1 MDPPWRSR
9 LQLGQPQELEQQPLE
24 WWYLRVWSR
33 PWPLPGCSSLAS
45 EEATCSLAAADSS
58 QPAPKTSVLRIP
70 SLSNLSLTQLDGHTA
85 PAVKLFELPRKSR
98 PQIRIAQNDGPCFT
112 MRSSKFTAR
121 DLESAAPKPSSYSTC
136 TPVAGSHLKN
146 AEAVPVK

>member
-1 MDPPWRSR
+1 MSR
-9 LQLGQPQELEQQPLE
+9 IRLLSLTLMLAASLPL
-24 WWYLRVWSR
+24 
-33 PWPLPGCSSLAS
+33 AAQTT
-45 EEATCSLAAADSS
+45 ATSPNFAQAAADSS